1 MRLALFI
8 IATTLLAD
16 DFSGTWIGQFPTRNG
31 ETQDIAFQF
40 SQDGAKLTG
49 KLYGDYR
56 STPIVE
62 GRISGNVLAFATA
75 SQEQAGNQINETRFR
90 FSGRLTEG
98 KIELTRE
105 RETAKN
111 AGNGGNVQFK
121 GSTRVTFTLKQI
133 IRK

>member
-1 MRLALFI
+1 MKLALFFLT
-8 IATTLLAD
+8 AFLHAE
-16 DFSGTWIGQFPTRNG
+16 DFSGIWTGQIPTRNND
-31 ETQDIAFQF
+31 TQEISFQF
-40 SQDGAKLTG
+40 VQEGSKISG

-56 STPIVE
+56 SMPVIE
-62 GRISGNVLAFATA
+62 GKLSGNVIAFIVP

-90 FSGRLTEG
+90 FSGRMVDG

-121 GSTRVTFTLKQI
+121 GSTRTSFTLKKLI
-133 IRK
+133 

>member
-1 MRLALFI
+1 MKLALFFLT
-8 IATTLLAD
+8 AFLYAG
-16 DFSGTWIGQFPTRNG
+16 DFSCIWTGQIPTRNND
-31 ETQDIAFQF
+31 TQEISFQF
-40 SQDGAKLTG
+40 VQEGSKISG

-56 STPIVE
+56 SMPVIE
-62 GRISGNVLAFATA
+62 GKLSGNVIAFIVP

-90 FSGRLTEG
+90 FSGRMVDG

-121 GSTRVTFTLKQI
+121 GSTRTSFTLKKLI
-133 IRK
+133 

>member
-1 MRLALFI
+1 MKLALFFLT
-8 IATTLLAD
+8 AFLYAG
-16 DFSGTWIGQFPTRNG
+16 DFSGIWTGQIPTRNND
-31 ETQDIAFQF
+31 TQEISFQF
-40 SQDGAKLTG
+40 VQEGSKISG

-56 STPIVE
+56 SMPVIE
-62 GRISGNVLAFATA
+62 GKLSGNVIAFIVP

-90 FSGRLTEG
+90 FSGRMVDG

-121 GSTRVTFTLKQI
+121 GSTRTSFTLKKLI
-133 IRK
+133 